1 MVVLMRHS
9 LKAFQAGLKTR
20 LYEQLA
26 LVLLVSFTMA
36 QGEALPA
43 VASAQAG
50 QDARESQDSRVIEIA
65 AERFTFTP
73 SEIRVKAGTRLE
85 IRLESDDTAHGFHIV
100 GTDVD
105 IELPKRGRGVATVMF
120 QPKAGR
126 YTFECSRVC
135 GAGHEFM
142 RGVIIAE

>member
-1 MVVLMRHS
+1 MGNS
-9 LKAFQAGLKTR
+9 LR
-20 LYEQLA
+20 LLA
-26 LVLLVSFTMA
+26 LV
-36 QGEALPA
+36 ALTGVVAAEGAAVPA
-43 VASAQAG
+43 VALAEAGAQNA
-50 QDARESQDSRVIEIA
+50 RVIEIT
-65 AERFTFTP
+65 AERFSFTP
-73 SEIRVKAGTRLE
+73 SEIRVKAGERLE

-100 GTDVD
+100 GTDVE
-105 IELPKRGRGVATVMF
+105 IELPKRGRGAATVTF

>member
-1 MVVLMRHS
+1 MRNS
-9 LKAFQAGLKTR
+9 LR
-20 LYEQLA
+20 LLA
-26 LVLLVSFTMA
+26 LTMVTVMVLA
-36 QGEALPA
+36 EGIALPFGI
-43 VASAQAG
+43 SAQAG
-50 QDARESQDSRVIEIA
+50 EETRTLQIA

-105 IELPKRGRGVATVMF
+105 IELPKRGRGAATVTF
-120 QPKAGR
+120 QPQAGR

>member
-1 MVVLMRHS
+1 MGHS
-9 LKAFQAGLKTR
+9 LR
-20 LYEQLA
+20 LLA
-26 LVLLVSFTMA
+26 LV
-36 QGEALPA
+36 ALTGVVAAEGAAVPA
-43 VASAQAG
+43 VALAEAGAQNA
-50 QDARESQDSRVIEIA
+50 RVIEIT
-65 AERFTFTP
+65 AEP
-73 SEIRVKAGTRLE
+73 SEIRVKAGERLD

-105 IELPKRGRGVATVMF
+105 IELPKRGRGAATVTF

-142 RGVIIAE
+142 RGVIIATE

>member
-1 MVVLMRHS
+1 MRTS
-9 LKAFQAGLKTR
+9 IRF
-20 LYEQLA
+20 LA
-26 LVLLVSFTMA
+26 LVALTGIVAVDAGSLQMA
-36 QGEALPA
+36 AA
-43 VASAQAG
+43 A
-50 QDARESQDSRVIEIA
+50 QDSRVIEIS
-65 AERFTFTP
+65 AERFAFTP

-105 IELPKRGRGVATVMF
+105 IELPKRGRGAATVTF
-120 QPKAGR
+120 QPKPGR

>member
-9 LKAFQAGLKTR
+9 LR
-20 LYEQLA
+20 LLA
-26 LVLLVSFTMA
+26 LVVIIGA
-36 QGEALPA
+36 A
-43 VASAQAG
+43 VAESAGSRPAAAA
-50 QDARESQDSRVIEIA
+50 QDTRVVEIA
-65 AERFTFTP
+65 AERFAFTP

-105 IELPKRGRGVATVMF
+105 IELPKRGRGTATVTF

>member
-1 MVVLMRHS
+1 MRNSIRGLALTMVIAVVL
-9 LKAFQAGLKTR
+9 AEGA
-20 LYEQLA
+20 
-26 LVLLVSFTMA
+26 
-36 QGEALPA
+36 ALPA
-43 VASAQAG
+43 GALAQEG
-50 QDARESQDSRVIEIA
+50 QGTRVIEIA

-73 SEIRVKAGTRLE
+73 SEIRVKAGMRLE

-100 GTDVD
+100 GTEVD
-105 IELPKRGRGVATVMF
+105 IELPKRGRGPATVTF
-120 QPKAGR
+120 QPQAGR

>member
-1 MVVLMRHS
+1 MVVLMRTS
-9 LKAFQAGLKTR
+9 IR
-20 LYEQLA
+20 LLA
-26 LVLLVSFTMA
+26 LAIAIGVVGA
-36 QGEALPA
+36 EG
-43 VASAQAG
+43 AG
-50 QDARESQDSRVIEIA
+50 GAQDARVIEIA

-73 SEIRVKAGTRLE
+73 SQIRVKAGTRLE

-105 IELPKRGRGVATVMF
+105 VELPKRGRGVATVMF
-120 QPKAGR
+120 QPQPGR
-126 YTFECSRVC
+126 YTFECSRIC

>member
-1 MVVLMRHS
+1 MGTS
-9 LKAFQAGLKTR
+9 LR
-20 LYEQLA
+20 LLA
-26 LVLLVSFTMA
+26 LTMVTVMVLA
-36 QGEALPA
+36 EGIALPFGI
-43 VASAQAG
+43 SAQAG
-50 QDARESQDSRVIEIA
+50 EETRTIQIA

-105 IELPKRGRGVATVMF
+105 IELPKRGRGAATVTF
-120 QPKAGR
+120 QPQAGR

>member
-1 MVVLMRHS
+1 MVVLMRNS
-9 LKAFQAGLKTR
+9 LR
-20 LYEQLA
+20 LVA
-26 LVLLVSFTMA
+26 LVLLTGVLATVSEASRA
-36 QGEALPA
+36 QETK
-43 VASAQAG
+43 
-50 QDARESQDSRVIEIA
+50 VIEIT

-85 IRLESDDTAHGFHIV
+85 IRLLSDDTAHGFHIV

-105 IELPKRGRGVATVMF
+105 IELPKRGRGTATVTF
-120 QPKAGR
+120 QPQAGR
-126 YTFECSRVC
+126 YTFECSQIC

>member
-1 MVVLMRHS
+1 MGNS
-9 LKAFQAGLKTR
+9 IR
-20 LYEQLA
+20 LLA
-26 LVLLVSFTMA
+26 LVVVIGTVIGEGAGSRPAAAA
-36 QGEALPA
+36 Q
-43 VASAQAG
+43 
-50 QDARESQDSRVIEIA
+50 DTRVVEIA
-65 AERFTFTP
+65 AERFSFTP
-73 SEIRVKAGTRLE
+73 SEIRVKAGDRLE

-105 IELPKRGRGVATVMF
+105 IELPKRGRGAATVIF

-142 RGVIIAE
+142 RGVIIATE

>member
-1 MVVLMRHS
+1 MRTSIRLAAVVLIGAGVLSDGVS
-9 LKAFQAGLKTR
+9 LTAR
-20 LYEQLA
+20 
-26 LVLLVSFTMA
+26 
-36 QGEALPA
+36 
-43 VASAQAG
+43 
-50 QDARESQDSRVIEIA
+50 QDRRIIEIT

-105 IELPKRGRGVATVMF
+105 VELPKRGRGTATAIF
-120 QPKAGR
+120 QPQPGR
-126 YTFECSRVC
+126 YTFECSRIC

>member
-1 MVVLMRHS
+1 MVVLMRH
-9 LKAFQAGLKTR
+9 AQR
-20 LYEQLA
+20 LPV
-26 LVLLVSFTMA
+26 LVLA
-36 QGEALPA
+36 IAA
-43 VASAQAG
+43 VIVEGAG
-50 QDARESQDSRVIEIA
+50 FPSVDAAQDARVIEIT
-65 AERFTFTP
+65 AERFAFTP

-85 IRLESDDTAHGFHIV
+85 IRLESDDTAHGFRIV

-126 YTFECSRVC
+126 YTFECSNLC

-142 RGVIIAE
+142 RGVIIATE

>member
-1 MVVLMRHS
+1 MCNS
-9 LKAFQAGLKTR
+9 IKF
-20 LYEQLA
+20 LA
-26 LVLLVSFTMA
+26 LALTTAAILAEGTGSRPAAAA
-36 QGEALPA
+36 QNA
-43 VASAQAG
+43 
-50 QDARESQDSRVIEIA
+50 RVIEIA
-65 AERFTFTP
+65 AERFSFTP
-73 SEIRVKAGTRLE
+73 SEIRVKAGERLE

-105 IELPKRGRGVATVMF
+105 IELPKRGRGPATVTF

-126 YTFECSRVC
+126 YTFECSRLC

>member
-1 MVVLMRHS
+1 MVVLMRTS
-9 LKAFQAGLKTR
+9 IR
-20 LYEQLA
+20 LLA
-26 LVLLVSFTMA
+26 LAIAIGVVGA
-36 QGEALPA
+36 EGAG
-43 VASAQAG
+43 VA
-50 QDARESQDSRVIEIA
+50 QDARVIEIA

-73 SEIRVKAGTRLE
+73 SQIRVKAGTRLE

-105 IELPKRGRGVATVMF
+105 VELPKRGRGVATVMF
-120 QPKAGR
+120 QPQPGR
-126 YTFECSRVC
+126 YTFECSRIC